1 MRKKK
6 MLFIYNPC
14 AGKGAMKSKLS
25 DVMETFMRAD
35 YEVTVYATQREREAT
50 ELVMELGEKY
60 DRIVC
65 SGGDGTLHEVT
76 QGLMNMPAESRPVC
90 GYIPTGTVNDFARG
104 LKLPT
109 RVRNAAKTAVT
120 DKIKPMDIGLMNGE
134 VFTYVAAFG
143 AFTSVSYETPQ
154 AFKNLLG
161 RAAYIVEGMGQ
172 VGNIKAYP
180 MTIETKNEK
189 ITDEFLFGMVSNAK
203 SVGGF
208 TFFKKGQ
215 VSLNDGEF
223 EGIFIRKPKN
233 PQELQAVI
241 NSFVTLKPNDQI
253 IGVHS
258 DYFCITSDQE
268 VAYTLDGENGG
279 IHKKVEIECCY
290 RPIEYVCG

>member
-1 MRKKK
+1 MREKKL
-6 MLFIYNPC
+6 LFIYNPC
-14 AGKGAMKSKLS
+14 AGKGTMKSKLS
-25 DVMETFMRAD
+25 DVIETFMHAE
-35 YEVTVYATQREREAT
+35 YEVTIYATQREREAT
-50 ELVMELGEKY
+50 ELVMELGKNFH
-60 DRIVC
+60 RIIC

-76 QGLMNMPAESRPVC
+76 QGLMNMPPEERPVC

-104 LKLPT
+104 LNLPT
-109 RVRNAAKTAVT
+109 RIRNAAKIAVT

-154 AFKNLLG
+154 TFKNLLG
-161 RAAYIVEGMGQ
+161 RAAYLLEGMGQ
-172 VGNIKAYP
+172 VANIKSYP
-180 MTIETKNEK
+180 MTIQTGEER

-208 TFFKKGQ
+208 SFFKKGQ
-215 VSLNDGEF
+215 VSLNDGKF

-241 NSFVTLKPNDQI
+241 NSFVTLKPNEQI

-258 DYFCITSDQE
+258 DSFIITSEQE

-279 IHKKVEIECCY
+279 SHKRVEIACCY